1 MKKGRDFAIT
11 WQIHTRTSS
20 LIYATLLLASGI
32 HLKRLYVKYLL
43 YCSDAARISK
53 LYKGLSCT
61 EISVKTGDSCDPL
74 NEICVIPST
83 PGTLETACPKQTF
96 RTIRRSLKERKW
108 RRHNRAETKDRKQ
121 NEEDRLVGASSF
133 HTYSKRNPPFRYP
146 WICSLKT
153 RGFRYVV
160 MQSKTD

>member
-1 MKKGRDFAIT
+1 MKKGRDIAII

-43 YCSDAARISK
+43 YCSDAARISN

-61 EISVKTGDSCDPL
+61 EISVETGNSCDGA
-74 NEICVIPST
+74 NGYCVISST
-83 PGTLETACPKQTF
+83 PGKLETACPKQTL
-96 RTIRRSLKERKW
+96 RTIRRNLKARKV
-108 RRHNRAETKDRKQ
+108 RKHNRAEAKDRKQ
-121 NEEDRLVGASSF
+121 NKDDRLVGPSAL
-133 HTYSKRNPPFRYP
+133 HTYSKRNPPVRYP

-153 RGFRYVV
+153 RGFRYVLD
-160 MQSKTD
+160 T

>member
-1 MKKGRDFAIT
+1 MRSYRWF
-11 WQIHTRTSS
+11 WQLLRFLSHTN
-20 LIYATLLLASGI
+20 
-32 HLKRLYVKYLL
+32 LL
-43 YCSDAARISK
+43 YCRDWPRISK

-61 EISVKTGDSCDPL
+61 EISVETGGSCDPL
-74 NEICVIPST
+74 NGFCVIPST
-83 PGTLETACPKQTF
+83 PGELETACPKHQTF

-108 RRHNRAETKDRKQ
+108 RRQNRAETKDRKQ
-121 NEEDRLVGASSF
+121 NEEDRIVGASSF

-160 MQSKTD
+160 MQRKKD